1 MNYAHSIERKK
12 TKKIKL
18 GNVEIGGDAPIAVQT
33 MTNTLTHDI
42 DATLKQISEIENEGC
57 DIVRVSI
64 PDEPSSKALKSIIPH
79 MKIPFTNYFQESP
92 YDYSK
97 FLLTSFFLIFS
108 IVILFFSSFNIY
120 NKFNNQVGIKNFEK
134 DKIYEDILNFISK
147 NNLENINDKDFIDLL
162 VPLKRTNYSQTFVIQ
177 TNNLGPIYYK
187 IKYID
192 KKTILFGELLQ
203 LNKIELDLNN
213 DFLID
218 LSNIANIDKITY
230 RGIEIKLKNNY
241 QFYLKDFNINE
252 LETLL

>member
-1 MNYAHSIERKK
+1 MKNLISIKEARLKK
-12 TKKIKL
+12 GLSISELANSLNLDIKL
-18 GNVEIGGDAPIAVQT
+18 VQLLDDDAEIPNKFKAYRST
-33 MTNTLTHDI
+33 Y
-42 DATLKQISEIENEGC
+42 K
-57 DIVRVSI
+57 RSI
-64 PDEPSSKALKSIIPH
+64 YNYLGY
-79 MKIPFTNYFQESP
+79 KIPFTNYFQESP

-120 NKFNNQVGIKNFEK
+120 NKFNKQIGNYNFEK
-134 DKIYEDILNFISK
+134 DKIYEDTLNFVSQ
-147 NNLENINDKDFIDLL
+147 NNLENINDKDFINLL
-162 VPLKRTNYSQTFVIQ
+162 FPSKRTNYSQTFIIH

-230 RGIEIKLKNNY
+230 RGIEINLKNNY
-241 QFYLKDFNINE
+241 QFYLKDFNINK

>member
-1 MNYAHSIERKK
+1 MKNLISIKEARLKK
-12 TKKIKL
+12 GL
-18 GNVEIGGDAPIAVQT
+18 S
-33 MTNTLTHDI
+33 
-42 DATLKQISEIENEGC
+42 ISELANSLKLDVKLVQLLDDDAE
-57 DIVRVSI
+57 I
-64 PDEPSSKALKSIIPH
+64 PDKYKAYMSSYKRSIFNYLGY
-79 MKIPFTNYFQESP
+79 KIPFTNYFQESP

-120 NKFNNQVGIKNFEK
+120 NKYNKAGIKNFEK
-134 DKIYEDILNFISK
+134 DKIYEDTLNFVSK
-147 NNLENINDKDFIDLL
+147 NNLENINGKDFINLL
-162 VPLKRTNYSQTFVIQ
+162 VPLKRTNYSQTFVIH

-218 LSNIANIDKITY
+218 LSNIANIDKIIY
-230 RGIEIKLKNNY
+230 RGIEINLKKNY
-241 QFYLKDFNINE
+241 HFYLKDFNINKLE
-252 LETLL
+252 LLL

>member
-1 MNYAHSIERKK
+1 MISIKEARLKK
-12 TKKIKL
+12 GLSIAELASSLKL
-18 GNVEIGGDAPIAVQT
+18 DVKLVQLLDDDA
-33 MTNTLTHDI
+33 
-42 DATLKQISEIENEGC
+42 E
-57 DIVRVSI
+57 I
-64 PDEPSSKALKSIIPH
+64 PDKYKAYMSSYKRSIFNYLGY
-79 MKIPFTNYFQESP
+79 KIPFTNYFQEST

-162 VPLKRTNYSQTFVIQ
+162 VPLKRTNYSQTFILHA
-177 TNNLGPIYYK
+177 NNLGSIYYK
-187 IKYID
+187 IKYIN
-192 KKTILFGELLQ
+192 KKTIRFGELLQ
-203 LNKIELDLNN
+203 LDKIELDLDN

-230 RGIEIKLKNNY
+230 RGIEIRLKNNY
-241 QFYLKDFNINE
+241 QFYLKDFNINK
-252 LETLL
+252 LEKLL

>member
-1 MNYAHSIERKK
+1 MKNLISIKEARLKK
-12 TKKIKL
+12 GLSIAELASSLKLDIKL
-18 GNVEIGGDAPIAVQT
+18 VQLLDDDAEVPDKYKAY
-33 MTNTLTHDI
+33 MSSY
-42 DATLKQISEIENEGC
+42 K
-57 DIVRVSI
+57 RSI
-64 PDEPSSKALKSIIPH
+64 FNYLGY
-79 MKIPFTNYFQESP
+79 KIPFTNHFQESQ

-134 DKIYEDILNFISK
+134 DKIYEDTLNFISK

-218 LSNIANIDKITY
+218 LSNIANIDKIIY
-230 RGIEIKLKNNY
+230 RGIEINLKNNY

-252 LETLL
+252 LEKLL

>member
-1 MNYAHSIERKK
+1 MKNLISIKEARLKK
-12 TKKIKL
+12 GL
-18 GNVEIGGDAPIAVQT
+18 S
-33 MTNTLTHDI
+33 
-42 DATLKQISEIENEGC
+42 ISELANSLKLDVKLVQLLDDDAE
-57 DIVRVSI
+57 I
-64 PDEPSSKALKSIIPH
+64 PDKYKAYMSSYKRSIFNYLGY
-79 MKIPFTNYFQESP
+79 KIPFTNYFQESP

-120 NKFNNQVGIKNFEK
+120 IKFNNQVGIKNFEK
-134 DKIYEDILNFISK
+134 DKIYEDTLSFVSK
-147 NNLENINDKDFIDLL
+147 NNLENINDKDFINLL

-218 LSNIANIDKITY
+218 LSNIANIDKIIY
-230 RGIEIKLKNNY
+230 RGIEINLKNNY
-241 QFYLKDFNINE
+241 QFYLKDFNINQ

>member
-1 MNYAHSIERKK
+1 LKNLISIKEARLKK
-12 TKKIKL
+12 GL
-18 GNVEIGGDAPIAVQT
+18 S
-33 MTNTLTHDI
+33 
-42 DATLKQISEIENEGC
+42 ISELANSLKLDVKLVQLLDDDLEIPNKFKAY
-57 DIVRVSI
+57 RSTYRRSI
-64 PDEPSSKALKSIIPH
+64 YNYLGY
-79 MKIPFTNYFQESP
+79 KIPFTNYFQESP

-120 NKFNNQVGIKNFEK
+120 NKFNKQIGNNNFEK
-134 DKIYEDILNFISK
+134 DKIYEDTLNFVSQ
-147 NNLENINDKDFIDLL
+147 NNLENINDKDFINLL
-162 VPLKRTNYSQTFVIQ
+162 FPSKRTNYSQTFIIQ

-218 LSNIANIDKITY
+218 LSNIANIDKIIY
-230 RGIEIKLKNNY
+230 RGIEINLKNNY
-241 QFYLKDFNINE
+241 QFHLKDFNINE